1 MKRKL
6 TSILLMSALLVGGA
20 STFVSCK
27 DYDGDQA
34 AVSNAN
40 VKGLSDKLNEQ
51 ITALEALKTDI
62 NGKLNGKADQSV
74 VDALDLK
81 VGNAIAD
88 LQNQINA
95 IKSCECDLTDL
106 LATQAFVNSIKDDL
120 TALLAKDLV
129 TSDQLKDWLT
139 EDDITTL
146 RTGMDALNTLFG
158 PNLEDAVI
166 RADLADYAK
175 SADLSKYALATD
187 LNSYL
192 KTENFS
198 GQLVST
204 LNTLLAN
211 SGLENITDVTEL
223 FAQIDKIAG
232 MDESIQE
239 LASQCA
245 LLAGKYSLLND
256 KIDSLVTGVNVDMV
270 KNPIFGT
277 LNTPFGLK
285 SYVLAGFVGDE
296 IKNTPF
302 YQENGVWQTINSE
315 EKVAASANGGS
326 VYLTVNPST
335 INAEGWNIGHL
346 VGRDGTVAPGY
357 GEFVLA
363 ADNTPVTT
371 RATNNLGGYVA
382 TAVFDNP
389 AAAKINVNKDELTD
403 VAKNVLGALRREES
417 LNITNAV
424 GTIYKTFANAIDQLR
439 GFNVKYGKDGKQSYT
454 SSYDIAAVTI
464 KPLSYNTLAGK
475 GYEIKS
481 IPQLQDILGIDF
493 ADYQFT
499 WENLKHLDPMKKYIT
514 VDIPNTDDIK
524 INGIPAPGVTIDDS
538 KLEVIKKEDYL
549 KDDNGNY
556 VLDKDGNKI
565 KTIVDVKVNILEGLV
580 TVGEINLDNATV
592 ILGPDKQEKFEV
604 VIEMDEFNDMIDEIN
619 SNVGGMLSNVN
630 ELVDKVQSGFDKIN
644 NNVITRLNK
653 VIAKANKILE
663 NPNALLQPV
672 MLYND
677 ANGAGRLSESS
688 IAPTRFN
695 LNGKSEGAITLVAT
709 SYTGEMLAPAWKK
722 HISVEGEGASVN
734 VSGVIDGAQKV
745 ITFTAKP
752 GKYTIN
758 YDAIDFYGKV
768 RNKKYYVEVK

>member
-1 MKRKL
+1 
-6 TSILLMSALLVGGA
+6 MSALLVGGA

-34 AVSNAN
+34 AVTNAN
-40 VKGLSDKLNEQ
+40 VKGLSDKLQEQ
-51 ITALEALKTDI
+51 IAALEALEADI
-62 NGKLNGKADQSV
+62 NAKLSGKADQSV
-74 VDALDLK
+74 VDALNLK
-81 VGNAIAD
+81 VDNAIAG
-88 LQNQINA
+88 LQNQIDA
-95 IKSCECDLTDL
+95 IKSCECLSLDQLKEIF
-106 LATQAFVNSIKDDL
+106 ATQAFVNDINDKL
-120 TALLAKDLV
+120 NGLLAKDLV

-139 EDDITTL
+139 EEDIKTL
-146 RTGMDALNTLFG
+146 RADMNALNTLFG
-158 PNLEDAVI
+158 ENLKNAVTK
-166 RADLADYAK
+166 ADLADYAK
-175 SADLSKYALATD
+175 SADLAKYVLATD

-192 KTENFS
+192 KTESFS

-204 LNTLLAN
+204 LNTLLGS
-211 SGLENITDVTEL
+211 SGLQNITNVYEL
-223 FAQIDKIAG
+223 FAQIDKTVA
-232 MDESIQE
+232 MNDSIQK

-245 LLAGKYSLLND
+245 LLAGQYSLLND

-270 KNPIFGT
+270 KNPIYGT

-335 INAEGWNIGHL
+335 INAEGWNIGRL

-357 GEFVLA
+357 GELVLA

-424 GTIYKTFANAIDQLR
+424 GTIYKTFANAIDQYY
-439 GFNVKYGKDGKQSYT
+439 GINVKYGKDGKQSYT

-464 KPLSYNTLAGK
+464 KPLSYNTLDGK

-481 IPQLQDILGIDF
+481 IPQLEDFLGIS
-493 ADYQFT
+493 
-499 WENLKHLDPMKKYIT
+499 
-514 VDIPNTDDIK
+514 VDDIRNNF
-524 INGIPAPGVTIDDS
+524 IWSPIEVDSDMDTEITITLPDPDSFEIEGTVPTPDASITTGDAHVDENGNVVWDQDPKVTIGDIDIS
-538 KLEVIKKEDYL
+538 AIKVKYDTKE
-549 KDDNGNY
+549 
-556 VLDKDGNKI
+556 
-565 KTIVDVKVNILEGLV
+565 KTYHAVVTILELQRIV
-580 TVGEINLDNATV
+580 NQIND
-592 ILGPDKQEKFEV
+592 Q
-604 VIEMDEFNDMIDEIN
+604 
-619 SNVGGMLSNVN
+619 VGGMMDDVN
-630 ELVDKVQSGFDKIN
+630 DLLDKVQGGFDKIN
-644 NNVITRLNK
+644 NSVIARLNK
-653 VIAKANKILE
+653 VIAKANKILD

-677 ANGAGRLSESS
+677 ANGSGRLSESP

-722 HISVEGEGASVN
+722 HICVEGEGASVN
-734 VSGVIDGAQKV
+734 VSGVIDGAQKI
-745 ITFTAKP
+745 ITLTAKP

>member
-1 MKRKL
+1 
-6 TSILLMSALLVGGA
+6 MSALLVGGA

-34 AVSNAN
+34 AVTNAN
-40 VKGLSDKLNEQ
+40 VKGLSDKLQEQ
-51 ITALEALKTDI
+51 IAALEALEADI
-62 NGKLNGKADQSV
+62 NAKLSGKADQSV
-74 VDALDLK
+74 VDALNLK
-81 VGNAIAD
+81 VDNAIAG
-88 LQNQINA
+88 LQNQIDA
-95 IKSCECDLTDL
+95 IKSCECLSLDQLKEIF
-106 LATQAFVNSIKDDL
+106 ATQAFVNDINDKL
-120 TALLAKDLV
+120 NGLLAKDLV

-139 EDDITTL
+139 EEDIKTL
-146 RTGMDALNTLFG
+146 RADMNALNTLFG
-158 PNLEDAVI
+158 ENLKNAVTK
-166 RADLADYAK
+166 ADLADYAK
-175 SADLSKYALATD
+175 SADLAKYVLATD

-192 KTENFS
+192 KTESFS

-204 LNTLLAN
+204 LNTLLGS
-211 SGLENITDVTEL
+211 SGLQNITNVYEL
-223 FAQIDKIAG
+223 FAQIDKTVA
-232 MDESIQE
+232 MNDSIQK

-245 LLAGKYSLLND
+245 LLAGQYSLLND

-270 KNPIFGT
+270 KNPIYGT

-335 INAEGWNIGHL
+335 INAEGWNIGRL

-357 GEFVLA
+357 GELVLA

-424 GTIYKTFANAIDQLR
+424 GTIYKTFANAIDQYY
-439 GFNVKYGKDGKQSYT
+439 GINVKYGKDGKQSYT

-464 KPLSYNTLAGK
+464 KPLSYNTLDGK

-481 IPQLQDILGIDF
+481 IPQLEDFLGIS
-493 ADYQFT
+493 
-499 WENLKHLDPMKKYIT
+499 
-514 VDIPNTDDIK
+514 VDDIRNNFIWSPIEVDSDMDTEITITLPDPDSFK
-524 INGIPAPGVTIDDS
+524 IEGTVPTPNASITTGDAHVDENGNVVWDQDPKVTIGDIDIS
-538 KLEVIKKEDYL
+538 AIKVKYDTKE
-549 KDDNGNY
+549 
-556 VLDKDGNKI
+556 
-565 KTIVDVKVNILEGLV
+565 KTYHAVVTILELQRIV
-580 TVGEINLDNATV
+580 NQIND
-592 ILGPDKQEKFEV
+592 Q
-604 VIEMDEFNDMIDEIN
+604 
-619 SNVGGMLSNVN
+619 VGGMMDDVN
-630 ELVDKVQSGFDKIN
+630 DLLDKVQGGFDKIN
-644 NNVITRLNK
+644 NSVIARLNK
-653 VIAKANKILE
+653 VIAKANKILD

-677 ANGAGRLSESS
+677 ANGSGRLSESP

-722 HISVEGEGASVN
+722 HICVEGEGASVN
-734 VSGVIDGAQKV
+734 VSGVIDGAQKI
-745 ITFTAKP
+745 ITLTAKP

>member
-34 AVSNAN
+34 AVTNAN
-40 VKGLSDKLNEQ
+40 VKGLSDKLQEQ
-51 ITALEALKTDI
+51 ITALENLKTDI
-62 NGKLNGKADQSV
+62 NTKLDGKADQSV
-74 VDALDLK
+74 VDALNTK
-81 VGNAIAD
+81 VDNAITALNERID
-88 LQNQINA
+88 A
-95 IKSCECDLTDL
+95 IKSCECLSLDDLK
-106 LATQAFVNSIKDDL
+106 AIFAEQAFVNSINSDL
-120 TALLAKDLV
+120 TALSEKVGA
-129 TSDQLKDWLT
+129 
-139 EDDITTL
+139 IYTL
-146 RTGMDALNTLFG
+146 LGD
-158 PNLEDAVI
+158 NLEDAVTK
-166 RADLADYAK
+166 ADLADYAK
-175 SADLSKYALATD
+175 AADLENLTSKDELD
-187 LNSYL
+187 SL
-192 KTENFS
+192 KTELDSYLRTDNFS

-204 LNTLLAN
+204 LNTLLGS
-211 SGLENITDVTEL
+211 SGLENITDVSKL
-223 FAQIDKIAG
+223 FAEIDKTVA
-232 MDESIQE
+232 MNDSIQK

-270 KNPIFGT
+270 KNPIYGT

-302 YQENGVWQTINSE
+302 YQENGVWQTINSGE
-315 EKVAASANGGS
+315 NVAASANGGS

-357 GEFVLA
+357 GKLVLA

-382 TAVFDNP
+382 SAVFDNP

-424 GTIYKTFANAIDQLR
+424 GTIYKTFANAIDQYY
-439 GFNVKYGKDGKQSYT
+439 GINVKYGKDGKQSYT

-464 KPLSYNTLAGK
+464 KPLSYNTLDGK

-481 IPQLQDILGIDF
+481 IPQLEDFLGIS
-493 ADYQFT
+493 
-499 WENLKHLDPMKKYIT
+499 
-514 VDIPNTDDIK
+514 VDDIRNNF
-524 INGIPAPGVTIDDS
+524 IWSPIEVDSDMDTEITITLPDPDSFEIEGTVPTPDADITTGDAYVDENGNVVWTNQPTVNIGDIDISAIKVKYDTKEKTYYAVVTI
-538 KLEVIKKEDYL
+538 LEL
-549 KDDNGNY
+549 QR
-556 VLDKDGNKI
+556 
-565 KTIVDVKVNILEGLV
+565 IVNQ
-580 TVGEINLDNATV
+580 IND
-592 ILGPDKQEKFEV
+592 Q
-604 VIEMDEFNDMIDEIN
+604 
-619 SNVGGMLSNVN
+619 VGGMMDDVN
-630 ELVDKVQSGFDKIN
+630 DLLDKVQGGFDKIN
-644 NNVITRLNK
+644 NSVIARLNK
-653 VIAKANKILE
+653 VIAKANKILD

-677 ANGAGRLSESS
+677 ANGSGRLSESP

-722 HISVEGEGASVN
+722 HICVEGEGASVN
-734 VSGVIDGAQKV
+734 VSGVIDGAQKI
-745 ITFTAKP
+745 ITLTAKP

>member
-1 MKRKL
+1 
-6 TSILLMSALLVGGA
+6 MSALLVGGA

-34 AVSNAN
+34 AVTNAN
-40 VKGLSDKLNEQ
+40 VKGLSDKLDEQ
-51 ITALEALKTDI
+51 IAALEALEADI
-62 NGKLNGKADQSV
+62 NAKLSGKADQSV
-74 VDALDLK
+74 VDALNLK
-81 VGNAIAD
+81 VDNAIAG
-88 LQNQINA
+88 LQNQIDA
-95 IKSCECDLTDL
+95 IKSCECLSLDQLKEIF
-106 LATQAFVNSIKDDL
+106 ATQAFVNDINDKL
-120 TALLAKDLV
+120 NGLLAKDLV

-139 EDDITTL
+139 EEDIKTL
-146 RTGMDALNTLFG
+146 RSDMNALNTLFG
-158 PNLEDAVI
+158 ENLKNAVTK
-166 RADLADYAK
+166 ADLADYAK
-175 SADLSKYALATD
+175 SADLAKYALATD

-204 LNTLLAN
+204 LNTLLGN

-223 FAQIDKIAG
+223 FAQIDKTVA
-232 MDESIQE
+232 MNDSIQK

-245 LLAGKYSLLND
+245 LLAGQYSLLND

-270 KNPIFGT
+270 KNPIYGT

-335 INAEGWNIGHL
+335 INAEGWNIGRL

-357 GEFVLA
+357 GELVLA

-424 GTIYKTFANAIDQLR
+424 GTIYKTFANAIDQYY
-439 GFNVKYGKDGKQSYT
+439 GINVKYGKDGKQSYT

-464 KPLSYNTLAGK
+464 KPLSYNTLDGK

-481 IPQLQDILGIDF
+481 IPQLEDFLGIS
-493 ADYQFT
+493 
-499 WENLKHLDPMKKYIT
+499 
-514 VDIPNTDDIK
+514 VDDIRNNF
-524 INGIPAPGVTIDDS
+524 IWSPIEVDSDMDTEITITLPDPDSFEIEGTVPTPDASITTGDAHVDENGNVVWDQDPKVTIGDIDIS
-538 KLEVIKKEDYL
+538 AIKVKYDTKE
-549 KDDNGNY
+549 
-556 VLDKDGNKI
+556 
-565 KTIVDVKVNILEGLV
+565 KTYHAVVTILELQRIV
-580 TVGEINLDNATV
+580 NQIND
-592 ILGPDKQEKFEV
+592 Q
-604 VIEMDEFNDMIDEIN
+604 
-619 SNVGGMLSNVN
+619 VGGMMDDVN
-630 ELVDKVQSGFDKIN
+630 DLLDKVQGGFDKIN
-644 NNVITRLNK
+644 NSVIARLNK
-653 VIAKANKILE
+653 VIAKANKILD

-677 ANGAGRLSESS
+677 ANGSGRLSESP

-722 HISVEGEGASVN
+722 HICVEGEGASVN
-734 VSGVIDGAQKV
+734 VSGVIDGAQKI
-745 ITFTAKP
+745 ITLTAKP

>member
-1 MKRKL
+1 
-6 TSILLMSALLVGGA
+6 MSALLVGGA

-34 AVSNAN
+34 AVTNAN
-40 VKGLSDKLNEQ
+40 VKGLSDKLQEQ
-51 ITALEALKTDI
+51 IAALEALEADI
-62 NGKLNGKADQSV
+62 NAKLSGKADQSV
-74 VDALDLK
+74 VDALNLK
-81 VGNAIAD
+81 VDNAIAG
-88 LQNQINA
+88 LQNQIDA
-95 IKSCECDLTDL
+95 IKSCECLSLDQLKEIF
-106 LATQAFVNSIKDDL
+106 ATQAFVNDINDKL
-120 TALLAKDLV
+120 NGLLAKDLV

-139 EDDITTL
+139 EEDIKTL
-146 RTGMDALNTLFG
+146 RADMNALNTLFG
-158 PNLEDAVI
+158 ENLKNAVTK
-166 RADLADYAK
+166 ADLADYAK
-175 SADLSKYALATD
+175 SADLAKYALATD

-192 KTENFS
+192 KTESFS

-204 LNTLLAN
+204 LNTLLGS
-211 SGLENITDVTEL
+211 SGLQNITNVYEL
-223 FAQIDKIAG
+223 FAQIDKTVA
-232 MDESIQE
+232 MNDSIQK

-245 LLAGKYSLLND
+245 LLAGQYSLLND

-335 INAEGWNIGHL
+335 INAEGWNIGRL

-357 GEFVLA
+357 GELVLA

-389 AAAKINVNKDELTD
+389 AAAKINVNKDELAD

-424 GTIYKTFANAIDQLR
+424 GTIYKTFANAIDQYY
-439 GFNVKYGKDGKQSYT
+439 GINVKYGKDGKQSYT

-464 KPLSYNTLAGK
+464 KPLSYNTLDGK

-481 IPQLQDILGIDF
+481 IPQLEDFLGIS
-493 ADYQFT
+493 
-499 WENLKHLDPMKKYIT
+499 
-514 VDIPNTDDIK
+514 VDDIRNNF
-524 INGIPAPGVTIDDS
+524 IWSPIEVDSDMDTEITITLPDPDSFEIEGTVPTPDASITTGDAHVDENGNVVWDQDPKVTIGDIDIS
-538 KLEVIKKEDYL
+538 AIKVKYDTKE
-549 KDDNGNY
+549 
-556 VLDKDGNKI
+556 
-565 KTIVDVKVNILEGLV
+565 KTYYAVVTILELQRIV
-580 TVGEINLDNATV
+580 NQIND
-592 ILGPDKQEKFEV
+592 Q
-604 VIEMDEFNDMIDEIN
+604 
-619 SNVGGMLSNVN
+619 VGGMMDDVN
-630 ELVDKVQSGFDKIN
+630 DLLDKVQGGFDKIN
-644 NNVITRLNK
+644 NSVIARLNK
-653 VIAKANKILE
+653 VIAKANKILD

-677 ANGAGRLSESS
+677 ANGSGRLSESP

-722 HISVEGEGASVN
+722 HICVEGEGASVN
-734 VSGVIDGAQKV
+734 VSGVIDGAQKI
-745 ITFTAKP
+745 ITLTAKP

>member
-1 MKRKL
+1 
-6 TSILLMSALLVGGA
+6 MSALLVGGA

-34 AVSNAN
+34 AVTNAN
-40 VKGLSDKLNEQ
+40 VKGLSDKLQEQ
-51 ITALEALKTDI
+51 IAALEALKTDI
-62 NGKLNGKADQSV
+62 NDKLNGKADQSV
-74 VDALDLK
+74 VDALNTK
-81 VGNAIAD
+81 VDNAITALNERID
-88 LQNQINA
+88 A
-95 IKSCECDLTDL
+95 IKSCECLSLDQLKEIF
-106 LATQAFVNSIKDDL
+106 ATQAFVNDINDKL
-120 TALLAKDLV
+120 NGLLAKDLV

-139 EDDITTL
+139 EEDIKTL
-146 RTGMDALNTLFG
+146 RSDMNALNTLFG
-158 PNLEDAVI
+158 ENLKNAVTK
-166 RADLADYAK
+166 ADLADYAK
-175 SADLSKYALATD
+175 SADLAKYALATD

-192 KTENFS
+192 KKENFS

-204 LNTLLAN
+204 LNTLLGN

-223 FAQIDKIAG
+223 FAQIDKTVA
-232 MDESIQE
+232 MNDSIQK

-245 LLAGKYSLLND
+245 LLAGQYSLLND

-270 KNPIFGT
+270 KNPIYGT

-335 INAEGWNIGHL
+335 INAEGWNIGRL

-357 GEFVLA
+357 GELVLA

-389 AAAKINVNKDELTD
+389 AAAKINVNKDELAD

-424 GTIYKTFANAIDQLR
+424 GTIYKTFANAIDQYY
-439 GFNVKYGKDGKQSYT
+439 GINVKYGKDGKQSYT

-734 VSGVIDGAQKV
+734 VSGVIDGAQNI

>member
-34 AVSNAN
+34 AVTNAN
-40 VKGLSDKLNEQ
+40 VKGLSDKLQEQ
-51 ITALEALKTDI
+51 IAALEALEADI
-62 NGKLNGKADQSV
+62 NAKLSGKADQSV
-74 VDALDLK
+74 VDALNLK
-81 VGNAIAD
+81 VDNAIAG
-88 LQNQINA
+88 LQNQIDA
-95 IKSCECDLTDL
+95 IKSCECLSLDQLKEIF
-106 LATQAFVNSIKDDL
+106 ATQAFVNDINDKL
-120 TALLAKDLV
+120 NGLLAKDLV

-139 EDDITTL
+139 EEDIKTL
-146 RTGMDALNTLFG
+146 RADMNALNTLFG
-158 PNLEDAVI
+158 ENLKNAVTK
-166 RADLADYAK
+166 ADLADYAK
-175 SADLSKYALATD
+175 SADLAKYVLATD

-192 KTENFS
+192 KTESFS

-204 LNTLLAN
+204 LNTLLGS
-211 SGLENITDVTEL
+211 SGLQNTTNVTEL
-223 FAQIDKIAG
+223 FAQIDKTVA
-232 MDESIQE
+232 MNDSIQK

-245 LLAGKYSLLND
+245 LLAGQYSLLND

-270 KNPIFGT
+270 KNPIYGT

-335 INAEGWNIGHL
+335 INAEGWNIGRL

-357 GEFVLA
+357 GELVLA

-424 GTIYKTFANAIDQLR
+424 GTIYKTFANAIDQYY
-439 GFNVKYGKDGKQSYT
+439 GINVKYGKDGKQSYT

-464 KPLSYNTLAGK
+464 KPLSYNTLDGK

-481 IPQLQDILGIDF
+481 IPQLEDFLGIS
-493 ADYQFT
+493 
-499 WENLKHLDPMKKYIT
+499 
-514 VDIPNTDDIK
+514 VDDIRNNFIWSPIEVDSDMDTEITITLPDPDSFK
-524 INGIPAPGVTIDDS
+524 IEGTVPTPNASITTGDAHVDENGNVVWDQDPKVTIGDIDIS
-538 KLEVIKKEDYL
+538 AIKVKYDTKE
-549 KDDNGNY
+549 
-556 VLDKDGNKI
+556 
-565 KTIVDVKVNILEGLV
+565 KTYHAVVTILELQRIV
-580 TVGEINLDNATV
+580 NQIND
-592 ILGPDKQEKFEV
+592 Q
-604 VIEMDEFNDMIDEIN
+604 
-619 SNVGGMLSNVN
+619 VGGMMDDVN
-630 ELVDKVQSGFDKIN
+630 DLLDKVQGGFDKIN
-644 NNVITRLNK
+644 NSVIARLNK
-653 VIAKANKILE
+653 VIAKANKILD

-677 ANGAGRLSESS
+677 ANGSGRLSESP

-722 HISVEGEGASVN
+722 HICVEGEGASVN
-734 VSGVIDGAQKV
+734 VSGVIDGAQKI
-745 ITFTAKP
+745 ITLTAKP

>member
-34 AVSNAN
+34 AVTNAN
-40 VKGLSDKLNEQ
+40 VKGLSDKLQEQ
-51 ITALEALKTDI
+51 IAALEALEADI
-62 NGKLNGKADQSV
+62 NAKLSGKADQSV
-74 VDALDLK
+74 VDALNLK
-81 VGNAIAD
+81 VDNAIAG
-88 LQNQINA
+88 LQNQIDA
-95 IKSCECDLTDL
+95 IKSCECLSLDQLKEIF
-106 LATQAFVNSIKDDL
+106 ATQAFVNDINDKL
-120 TALLAKDLV
+120 NGLLAKDLV

-139 EDDITTL
+139 EEDIKTL
-146 RTGMDALNTLFG
+146 RADMNALNTLFG
-158 PNLEDAVI
+158 ENLKNAVTK
-166 RADLADYAK
+166 ADLADYAK
-175 SADLSKYALATD
+175 SADLAKYVLATD

-204 LNTLLAN
+204 LNTLLGS
-211 SGLENITDVTEL
+211 SGLQNITNVYEL
-223 FAQIDKIAG
+223 FAQIDKTVA
-232 MDESIQE
+232 MNDSIQK

-245 LLAGKYSLLND
+245 LLAGQYSLLND

-270 KNPIFGT
+270 KNPIYGT

-335 INAEGWNIGHL
+335 INAEGWNIGRL

-357 GEFVLA
+357 GELVLA

-424 GTIYKTFANAIDQLR
+424 GTIYKTFANAIDQYY
-439 GFNVKYGKDGKQSYT
+439 GINVKYGKDGKQSYT

-464 KPLSYNTLAGK
+464 KPLSYNTLDGK

-481 IPQLQDILGIDF
+481 IPQLEDFLGIS
-493 ADYQFT
+493 
-499 WENLKHLDPMKKYIT
+499 
-514 VDIPNTDDIK
+514 VDDIRNNF
-524 INGIPAPGVTIDDS
+524 IWSPIEVDSDMDTEITITLPDPDSFEIEGTVPTPDASITTGDAHVDENGNVVWDQDPKVTIGDIDIS
-538 KLEVIKKEDYL
+538 AIKVKYDTKE
-549 KDDNGNY
+549 
-556 VLDKDGNKI
+556 
-565 KTIVDVKVNILEGLV
+565 KTYHAVVTILELQRIV
-580 TVGEINLDNATV
+580 NQIND
-592 ILGPDKQEKFEV
+592 Q
-604 VIEMDEFNDMIDEIN
+604 
-619 SNVGGMLSNVN
+619 VGGMMDDVN
-630 ELVDKVQSGFDKIN
+630 DLLDKVQGGFDKIN
-644 NNVITRLNK
+644 NSVIARLNK
-653 VIAKANKILE
+653 VIAKANKILD

-677 ANGAGRLSESS
+677 ANGSGRLSESP

-722 HISVEGEGASVN
+722 HICVEGEGASVN
-734 VSGVIDGAQKV
+734 VSGVIDGAQKI
-745 ITFTAKP
+745 ITLTAKP

>member
-1 MKRKL
+1 
-6 TSILLMSALLVGGA
+6 MSALLVGGA

-34 AVSNAN
+34 AVTNAN
-40 VKGLSDKLNEQ
+40 VKGLSDKLQEQ
-51 ITALEALKTDI
+51 IAALEALEADI
-62 NGKLNGKADQSV
+62 NAKLSGKADQSV
-74 VDALDLK
+74 VDALNLK
-81 VGNAIAD
+81 VDNAIAG
-88 LQNQINA
+88 LQNQIDA
-95 IKSCECDLTDL
+95 IKSCECLSLDQLKEIF
-106 LATQAFVNSIKDDL
+106 ATQAFVNDINDKL
-120 TALLAKDLV
+120 NGLLAKDLV

-139 EDDITTL
+139 EEDIKTL
-146 RTGMDALNTLFG
+146 RSDMNALNTLFG
-158 PNLEDAVI
+158 ENLKNAVTK
-166 RADLADYAK
+166 ADLADYAK
-175 SADLSKYALATD
+175 SADLAKYALATD

-192 KTENFS
+192 KKENFS

-204 LNTLLAN
+204 LNTLLGN

-223 FAQIDKIAG
+223 FAQIDKTVA
-232 MDESIQE
+232 MNDSIQK

-245 LLAGKYSLLND
+245 LLAGQYSLLND

-270 KNPIFGT
+270 KNPIYGT

-335 INAEGWNIGHL
+335 INAEGWNIGRL

-357 GEFVLA
+357 GELVLA

-424 GTIYKTFANAIDQLR
+424 GTIYKTFANAIDQYY
-439 GFNVKYGKDGKQSYT
+439 GINVKYGKDGKQSYT

-464 KPLSYNTLAGK
+464 KPLSYNTLDGK

-481 IPQLQDILGIDF
+481 IPQLEDFLGIS
-493 ADYQFT
+493 
-499 WENLKHLDPMKKYIT
+499 
-514 VDIPNTDDIK
+514 VDDIRNNFIWSPIEVDSDMDTEITITLPDPDSFK
-524 INGIPAPGVTIDDS
+524 IEGTVPTPNASITTGDAHVDENGNVVWDQDPKVTIGDIDIS
-538 KLEVIKKEDYL
+538 AIKVKYDTKE
-549 KDDNGNY
+549 
-556 VLDKDGNKI
+556 
-565 KTIVDVKVNILEGLV
+565 KTYHAVVTILELQRIV
-580 TVGEINLDNATV
+580 NQIND
-592 ILGPDKQEKFEV
+592 Q
-604 VIEMDEFNDMIDEIN
+604 
-619 SNVGGMLSNVN
+619 VGGMMDDVN
-630 ELVDKVQSGFDKIN
+630 DLLDKVQGGFDKIN
-644 NNVITRLNK
+644 NSVIARLNK
-653 VIAKANKILE
+653 VIAKANKILD

-677 ANGAGRLSESS
+677 ANGSGRLSESP

-722 HISVEGEGASVN
+722 HICVEGEGASVN
-734 VSGVIDGAQKV
+734 VSGVIDGAQKI
-745 ITFTAKP
+745 ITLTAKP

>member
-1 MKRKL
+1 
-6 TSILLMSALLVGGA
+6 MSALLVGGA

-34 AVSNAN
+34 AVTNAN

-62 NGKLNGKADQSV
+62 NIKLDGKADQSV
-74 VDALDLK
+74 VDALNTKVDNAIIALNERIDAINSCDCLSLDDLK
-81 VGNAIAD
+81 AIFA
-88 LQNQINA
+88 
-95 IKSCECDLTDL
+95 E
-106 LATQAFVNSIKDDL
+106 QAFVNSINTKL
-120 TALLAKDLV
+120 EGLLAKDLV

-139 EDDITTL
+139 EEDIASLRTDMATLNTTITTL
-146 RTGMDALNTLFG
+146 FG
-158 PNLEDAVI
+158 ENLQNAVTK
-166 RADLADYAK
+166 ADLADYAK
-175 SADLSKYALATD
+175 AADLANLASKDDLENLTSRDELANYALKTD
-187 LNSYL
+187 LDSYL

-204 LNTLLAN
+204 LNTLLES
-211 SGLENITDVTEL
+211 SGLQNITNVYEL
-223 FAQIDKIAG
+223 FAQIDKTVA
-232 MDESIQE
+232 MNDSIQK
-239 LASQCA
+239 LSSQCA
-245 LLAGKYSLLND
+245 LLAGQYSLLND
-256 KIDSLVTGVNVDMV
+256 KIESLVTGVNVDMV

-285 SYVLAGFVGDE
+285 SYVLAGFVGAE
-296 IKNTPF
+296 IGNTPF

-335 INAEGWNIGHL
+335 INAEGWNIGRL

-357 GEFVLA
+357 GELVLA

-389 AAAKINVNKDELTD
+389 AAAKININKDELTD
-403 VAKNVLGALRREES
+403 VAKNVLGALRREEN

-424 GTIYKTFANAIDQLR
+424 GTIYKTFANAIDQYY
-439 GFNVKYGKDGKQSYT
+439 GINVKYGEDGKQSYT

-464 KPLSYNTLAGK
+464 KPLSYKTLEGSS
-475 GYEIKS
+475 YEIKS
-481 IPQLQDILGIDF
+481 IPQLEDFLGISI
-493 ADYQFT
+493 A
-499 WENLKHLDPMKKYIT
+499 
-514 VDIPNTDDIK
+514 DIK
-524 INGIPAPGVTIDDS
+524 NDFIWNPIEVDASMDTEITITLPDPESFKLDGNIPTPEASVTNGQAHVDEAGNVIWDENPSVTINGIDVSALKVKYNTAEQTYYAVVTINE
-538 KLEVIKKEDYL
+538 LQ
-549 KDDNGNY
+549 N
-556 VLDKDGNKI
+556 
-565 KTIVDVKVNILEGLV
+565 IVNQ
-580 TVGEINLDNATV
+580 IND
-592 ILGPDKQEKFEV
+592 Q
-604 VIEMDEFNDMIDEIN
+604 
-619 SNVGGMLSNVN
+619 VGGMMSNVTD
-630 ELVDKVQSGFDKIN
+630 LLDKVQGGVDKIN
-644 NNVITRLNK
+644 NSVIARLNQ
-653 VIAKANKILE
+653 VIAKVNKILD

-722 HISVEGEGASVN
+722 HVSVEGAGGSVN
-734 VSGVIDGAQKV
+734 VSGVIDGAQNK
-745 ITFTAKP
+745 IIFTAKP

>member
-1 MKRKL
+1 
-6 TSILLMSALLVGGA
+6 MSALLVGGA

-40 VKGLSDKLNEQ
+40 VKGLSDKLDEQ
-51 ITALEALKTDI
+51 ITALGVLRTDI
-62 NGKLNGKADQSV
+62 NTKLSGKADQSV

-81 VGNAIAD
+81 VDNAISILEGKIAD
-88 LQNQINA
+88 
-95 IKSCECDLTDL
+95 IKQCGECLSLDQLKEIF
-106 LATQAFVNSIKDDL
+106 ATQAFVNDINDKL

-146 RTGMDALNTLFG
+146 RADMNALNNLFG
-158 PNLEDAVI
+158 PNLENAVTK
-166 RADLADYAK
+166 ANLADYAK

-223 FAQIDKIAG
+223 FAEIDKIAG
-232 MDESIQE
+232 MNDSIQK
-239 LASQCA
+239 LASECA

-270 KNPIFGT
+270 KNPIYGT

-335 INAEGWNIGHL
+335 INAEGWNIGRL

-357 GEFVLA
+357 GELVLA

-424 GTIYKTFANAIDQLR
+424 GTIYKTFANAIDQYY
-439 GFNVKYGKDGKQSYT
+439 GINVKYGKDGKQSYT

-514 VDIPNTDDIK
+514 VDIPNTDDIR
-524 INGIPAPGVTIDDS
+524 IDGIPAPSVTIDDS

>member
-1 MKRKL
+1 
-6 TSILLMSALLVGGA
+6 MSALLVGGA

-34 AVSNAN
+34 AVTNAN
-40 VKGLSDKLNEQ
+40 VKGLSDKLQEQ
-51 ITALEALKTDI
+51 ITALENLKTDI
-62 NGKLNGKADQSV
+62 NTKLDGKADQSV
-74 VDALDLK
+74 VDALNTK
-81 VGNAIAD
+81 VDNAITALNERID
-88 LQNQINA
+88 A
-95 IKSCECDLTDL
+95 IKSCECLSLDDLK
-106 LATQAFVNSIKDDL
+106 AIFAEQAFVNSINSDL
-120 TALLAKDLV
+120 TALSEKVGA
-129 TSDQLKDWLT
+129 
-139 EDDITTL
+139 IYTL
-146 RTGMDALNTLFG
+146 LGD
-158 PNLEDAVI
+158 NLEDAVTK
-166 RADLADYAK
+166 ADLADYAK
-175 SADLSKYALATD
+175 AADLENLTSKDELD
-187 LNSYL
+187 SL
-192 KTENFS
+192 KTELDSYLRTDNFS

-204 LNTLLAN
+204 LNTLLGS
-211 SGLENITDVTEL
+211 SGLQNTTNVYEL

-270 KNPIFGT
+270 KNPIYGT

-335 INAEGWNIGHL
+335 INAEGWNIGRL

-357 GEFVLA
+357 GELVLA

-424 GTIYKTFANAIDQLR
+424 GTIYKTFANAIDQYY
-439 GFNVKYGKDGKQSYT
+439 GINVKYGKDGKQSYT

-464 KPLSYNTLAGK
+464 KPLSYNTLDGK

-481 IPQLQDILGIDF
+481 IPQLEDFLGIS
-493 ADYQFT
+493 
-499 WENLKHLDPMKKYIT
+499 
-514 VDIPNTDDIK
+514 VDDIRNNF
-524 INGIPAPGVTIDDS
+524 IWSPIEVDSDMDTEITITLPDPDSFEIEGTVPTPDASITTGDAHVDENGNVVWDQDPKVTIGDIDIS
-538 KLEVIKKEDYL
+538 AIKVKYDTKE
-549 KDDNGNY
+549 
-556 VLDKDGNKI
+556 
-565 KTIVDVKVNILEGLV
+565 KTYHAVVTILELQRIV
-580 TVGEINLDNATV
+580 NQIND
-592 ILGPDKQEKFEV
+592 Q
-604 VIEMDEFNDMIDEIN
+604 
-619 SNVGGMLSNVN
+619 VGGMMDDVN
-630 ELVDKVQSGFDKIN
+630 DLLDKVQGGFDKIN
-644 NNVITRLNK
+644 NSVIARLNK
-653 VIAKANKILE
+653 VIAKANKILD

-677 ANGAGRLSESS
+677 ANGSGRLSESP

-722 HISVEGEGASVN
+722 HICVEGEGASVN
-734 VSGVIDGAQKV
+734 VSGVIDGAQKI
-745 ITFTAKP
+745 ITLTAKP

>member
-1 MKRKL
+1 
-6 TSILLMSALLVGGA
+6 MSALFVGGA

-34 AVSNAN
+34 AVTNAN

-62 NGKLNGKADQSV
+62 NTKLNGKADQSV

-158 PNLEDAVI
+158 ENLKDAVTK
-166 RADLADYAK
+166 ADLADYAK

-192 KTENFS
+192 KKENFS
-198 GQLVST
+198 GELVST

-223 FAQIDKIAG
+223 FAQIDKTVA
-232 MDESIQE
+232 MNDSIQK

-245 LLAGKYSLLND
+245 LLAGQYSLLND

-357 GEFVLA
+357 GELVLA

-424 GTIYKTFANAIDQLR
+424 GTIYKTFANAIDQYY
-439 GFNVKYGKDGKQSYT
+439 GINVKYGKDGKQSYT

-464 KPLSYNTLAGK
+464 KPLSYNTLDGK

-538 KLEVIKKEDYL
+538 KLEVIKREDYL

-653 VIAKANKILE
+653 VIAKANKILG

>member
-1 MKRKL
+1 
-6 TSILLMSALLVGGA
+6 MSALLVGGA

-34 AVSNAN
+34 AVTNAN
-40 VKGLSDKLNEQ
+40 VKGLSDKLQEQ
-51 ITALEALKTDI
+51 ITALENLKTDI
-62 NGKLNGKADQSV
+62 NTKLDGKADQSV
-74 VDALDLK
+74 VDALNTK
-81 VGNAIAD
+81 VDNAITALNERID
-88 LQNQINA
+88 A
-95 IKSCECDLTDL
+95 IKSCECLSLDDLK
-106 LATQAFVNSIKDDL
+106 AIFAEQAFVNSINSDL
-120 TALLAKDLV
+120 TALSEKVGA
-129 TSDQLKDWLT
+129 
-139 EDDITTL
+139 IYTL
-146 RTGMDALNTLFG
+146 LGD
-158 PNLEDAVI
+158 NLEDAVTK
-166 RADLADYAK
+166 ADLADYAK
-175 SADLSKYALATD
+175 AADLENLTSKDELD
-187 LNSYL
+187 SL
-192 KTENFS
+192 KTELDSYLRTDNFS
-198 GQLVST
+198 GELVST

-211 SGLENITDVTEL
+211 SGLENITDVSKL
-223 FAQIDKIAG
+223 FAEIDKTVA
-232 MDESIQE
+232 MNDSIQK

-270 KNPIFGT
+270 KNPIYGT

-335 INAEGWNIGHL
+335 INAEGWNIGRL

-357 GEFVLA
+357 GELVLA

-382 TAVFDNP
+382 TAVFDDP
-389 AAAKINVNKDELTD
+389 AAAKININKDELTD

-424 GTIYKTFANAIDQLR
+424 GTIYKTFANAIDQYY
-439 GFNVKYGKDGKQSYT
+439 GINVKYGKDGKQSYT

-653 VIAKANKILE
+653 VIAKANKILG

-734 VSGVIDGAQKV
+734 VSGVIDGAQNI

>member
-1 MKRKL
+1 
-6 TSILLMSALLVGGA
+6 MSALLVGGA

-74 VDALDLK
+74 VEALGLK
-81 VGNAIAD
+81 VDNAIAG
-88 LQNQINA
+88 LQNQIDA
-95 IKSCECDLTDL
+95 IKSCGCDLTEL

-129 TSDQLKDWLT
+129 TSDQLEDLLT
-139 EDDITTL
+139 EEDITTL
-146 RTGMDALNTLFG
+146 RTGMDALNTLLG
-158 PNLEDAVI
+158 PNLENAVT
-166 RADLADYAK
+166 RTDLADYAK
-175 SADLSKYALATD
+175 SADLSNYALATD
-187 LNSYL
+187 LDSYL

-223 FAQIDKIAG
+223 FAEIDKIAG
-232 MDESIQE
+232 MNDSIQK

-357 GEFVLA
+357 GELVLA

-389 AAAKINVNKDELTD
+389 AAAKINVNKEELTD

-424 GTIYKTFANAIDQLR
+424 GTIYKTFANAIDQYY
-439 GFNVKYGKDGKQSYT
+439 GINVKYGKDGKQSYT

-653 VIAKANKILE
+653 VIAKANKILG

>member
-1 MKRKL
+1 
-6 TSILLMSALLVGGA
+6 MSALLVGGA

-62 NGKLNGKADQSV
+62 NTKLNGKADQSV

-223 FAQIDKIAG
+223 FAQIDKTVA
-232 MDESIQE
+232 MNDSIQK
-239 LASQCA
+239 LASECA

-335 INAEGWNIGHL
+335 INAEGWNIGRL

-357 GEFVLA
+357 GELVLA

-424 GTIYKTFANAIDQLR
+424 GTIYKTFANAIDQYY
-439 GFNVKYGKDGKQSYT
+439 GINVKYGKDGKQSYT

-524 INGIPAPGVTIDDS
+524 INGIPAPSVTIDDS
-538 KLEVIKKEDYL
+538 KLQVIKIEDYL
-549 KDDNGNY
+549 KDDNGNP
-556 VLDKDGNKI
+556 VLDKDGNPI

>member
-1 MKRKL
+1 
-6 TSILLMSALLVGGA
+6 MSALLVGGA

-34 AVSNAN
+34 AVTNAN
-40 VKGLSDKLNEQ
+40 VKGLSDKLQEQ
-51 ITALEALKTDI
+51 IAALEALEADI
-62 NGKLNGKADQSV
+62 NAKLSGKADQSV
-74 VDALDLK
+74 VDALNLK
-81 VGNAIAD
+81 VDNAIAG
-88 LQNQINA
+88 LQNQIDA
-95 IKSCECDLTDL
+95 IKSCECLSLDQLKEIF
-106 LATQAFVNSIKDDL
+106 ATQAFVNDINDKL
-120 TALLAKDLV
+120 NGLLAKDLV

-139 EDDITTL
+139 EEDIKTL
-146 RTGMDALNTLFG
+146 RADMNALNTLFG
-158 PNLEDAVI
+158 ENLKNAVTK
-166 RADLADYAK
+166 ADLADYAK
-175 SADLSKYALATD
+175 SADLAKYALATD

-204 LNTLLAN
+204 LNTLLGS
-211 SGLENITDVTEL
+211 SGLQNITNVYEL
-223 FAQIDKIAG
+223 FAQIDKTVA
-232 MDESIQE
+232 MNDSIQK

-245 LLAGKYSLLND
+245 LLAGQYSLLND

-270 KNPIFGT
+270 KNPIYGT

-335 INAEGWNIGHL
+335 INAEGWNIGRL

-357 GEFVLA
+357 GELVLA

-424 GTIYKTFANAIDQLR
+424 GTIYKTFANAIDQYY
-439 GFNVKYGKDGKQSYT
+439 GINVKYGKDGKQSYT

-464 KPLSYNTLAGK
+464 KPLSYNTLDGK

-481 IPQLQDILGIDF
+481 IPQLEDFLGIS
-493 ADYQFT
+493 
-499 WENLKHLDPMKKYIT
+499 
-514 VDIPNTDDIK
+514 VDDIRNNFIWSPIEVDSDMDTEITITLPDPDSFK
-524 INGIPAPGVTIDDS
+524 IEGTVPTPNASITTGDAHVDENGNVVWDQDPKVTIGDIDIS
-538 KLEVIKKEDYL
+538 AIKVKYDTKE
-549 KDDNGNY
+549 
-556 VLDKDGNKI
+556 
-565 KTIVDVKVNILEGLV
+565 KTYHAVVTILELQRIV
-580 TVGEINLDNATV
+580 NQIND
-592 ILGPDKQEKFEV
+592 Q
-604 VIEMDEFNDMIDEIN
+604 
-619 SNVGGMLSNVN
+619 VGGMMDDVN
-630 ELVDKVQSGFDKIN
+630 DLLDKVQGGFDKIN
-644 NNVITRLNK
+644 NSVIARLNK
-653 VIAKANKILE
+653 VIAKANKILD

-677 ANGAGRLSESS
+677 ANGSGRLSESP

-722 HISVEGEGASVN
+722 HICVEGEGASVN
-734 VSGVIDGAQKV
+734 VSGVIDGAQKI
-745 ITFTAKP
+745 ITLTAKP